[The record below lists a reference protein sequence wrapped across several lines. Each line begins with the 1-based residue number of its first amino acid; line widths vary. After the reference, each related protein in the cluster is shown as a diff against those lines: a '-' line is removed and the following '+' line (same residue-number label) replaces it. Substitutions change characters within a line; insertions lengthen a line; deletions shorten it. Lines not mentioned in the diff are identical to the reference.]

1 MSLIW
6 SGSDDHESEP
16 RWFRVVG
23 NLALA
28 IMGAYSLYVVAI
40 WLTGGDV

>member
-6 SGSDDHESEP
+6 SGSDDSPEP

-23 NLALA
+23 NLALV
-28 IMGAYSLYVVAI
+28 IMLAYSLYVMAI